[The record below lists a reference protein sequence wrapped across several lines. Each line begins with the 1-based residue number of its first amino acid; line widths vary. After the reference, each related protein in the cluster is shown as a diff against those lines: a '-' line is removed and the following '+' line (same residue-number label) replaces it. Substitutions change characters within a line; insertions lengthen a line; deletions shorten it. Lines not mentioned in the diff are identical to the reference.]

1 MRMTTCWLV
10 TACTLAASS
19 PLLAG
24 HSDFGTITSE
34 GEFRLN
40 HSTIRGNA
48 TLVNLPDGAVVESL
62 NVPSRLRLT
71 GGGRI
76 ELAPGARARVWA
88 DRLVLEKGD
97 TGFTIPPRYSI
108 EARTLRFSPQ
118 ENSAEARLALRS
130 DKTVQVAAL
139 NGRLRV
145 QTASGILVSN
155 VHAGMSVAFTP
166 QFTGQAVPSS
176 VIGCLLKKDEKWIV
190 YDPAA
195 QITVE
200 LVGSGFEK
208 DWGNVVQANGTAR
221 ASAQGR
227 SNVQVLDVTSVTQI
241 ESQSCAEVATKIN
254 AQLPPGTQPT
264 TAAAPKPAPGTVP
277 RPPVGVEGGGM
288 SAGTKVA
295 IIGGVGAGAGV
306 GAVLAT
312 RSSRSN

>member
-1 MRMTTCWLV
+1 MRMTSCWLV

-40 HSTIRGNA
+40 QSTIRGNA
-48 TLVNLPDGAVVESL
+48 TLVSSPGGAVVESL
-62 NVPSRLRLT
+62 NTPSRLRLS

-88 DRLVLEKGD
+88 DRLVLEKGGTD
-97 TGFTIPPRYSI
+97 FTIPQRFSI
-108 EARTLRFSPQ
+108 EAHTLRFSTQ
-118 ENSAEARLALRS
+118 ENDAQAKVALRS

-139 NGRLRV
+139 TGRLRV
-145 QTASGILVSN
+145 QTAAGILVSN
-155 VHAGMSVAFTP
+155 VHAGMRVAFTP
-166 QFTGQAVPSS
+166 QFSGQAVPSS
-176 VIGCLLKKDEKWIV
+176 VVGCLLKKDQKWIV
-190 YDPAA
+190 YDPTA

-200 LVGSGFEK
+200 LLGSGFEK
-208 DWGNVVQANGTAR
+208 EWGNRVQANGTAR
-221 ASAQGR
+221 AGAQPAAT
-227 SNVQVLDVTSVTQI
+227 NVQVLDVTTVTRI
-241 ESQSCAEVATKIN
+241 EAGGCAEVANAIN
-254 AQLPPGTQPT
+254 AQLPPGAQPA
-264 TAAAPKPAPGTVP
+264 TAATPKPAPGT
-277 RPPVGVEGGGM
+277 PPSPTGVEGGGM

-295 IIGGVGAGAGV
+295 IIGGIGAGAGV